1 MATCETSVL
10 KAIDM
15 MQEGIDAEL
24 RNIILS
30 RLQEQAAPK
39 QPVEDLKAFAGKVCI
54 DIFNDFDATEI
65 VLQPTSIRRAWDIG
79 RELAVT

>member
-30 RLQEQAAPK
+30 RLQEQAAPMLEK
-39 QPVEDLKAFAGKVCI
+39 MAEDMARGLKANI
-54 DIFNDFDATEI
+54 MSYHRLMDNDIVV
-65 VLQPTSIRRAWDIG
+65 VLNLDGVEALR
-79 RELAVT
+79 V

>member
-15 MQEGIDAEL
+15 MREGIDAEL

-30 RLQEQAAPK
+30 RLQEQAAPMLEK
-39 QPVEDLKAFAGKVCI
+39 MAEDMARGLKANI
-54 DIFNDFDATEI
+54 MSYHRLMDNDIVV
-65 VLQPTSIRRAWDIG
+65 VLNLDGVEALR
-79 RELAVT
+79 V